1 MPAISTGSSGRRAGT
16 PAPRAN
22 CYSMSFV
29 DVLKVVLG
37 TLRAHK
43 LRTFLTLLGVIIGVT
58 TVITVVSILQGMN
71 RYVVS
76 TITHAGSNVF
86 RIDRFGLVTS
96 HEEWLA
102 AMKRKDLTLKDMEA
116 VQKYCPLCTE
126 VGAFSMMPSFLS
138 NSFVDASAGRNSIQ
152 DPQVLGVTAN
162 FGDLQNRE
170 VIDGRYLTASEVDHS
185 TFSAVIGFEIARNL
199 FPNLEAVGK
208 RMTINGKHFR
218 VVGVLKKY
226 GTIFHESQD
235 NRIEIPI
242 TSFQKLFGRQEP
254 IFINVKVG
262 DATKMNEAQDQARV
276 VLRSLH
282 HKRFGEDDG
291 FAILTTDTLINLWKT
306 FTAGAFAAMIG
317 ISSIALVVGGIVIM
331 NIMLVSVVE
340 RTPEIGLR
348 KALGARTTDIRR
360 QFLLESVLI
369 AAAGGIIG
377 ILLGIGAAWVIS
389 KLSPIPSSVEAGP
402 VAASLILASVVG
414 LISGMW
420 PAMKA
425 SRLDPIVALR
435 TE

>member
-1 MPAISTGSSGRRAGT
+1 
-16 PAPRAN
+16 
-22 CYSMSFV
+22 MSFL

-86 RIDRFGLVTS
+86 RIDRFGLITS
-96 HEEWLA
+96 HEEWMA
-102 AMKRKDLTLKDMEA
+102 AMKRKDLTFQDMEA
-116 VQKYCPLCTE
+116 VRENCTLCTE
-126 VGAFSMMPSFLS
+126 VGSFSIMPSFMS
-138 NSFVDASAGRNSIQ
+138 NNLVDVVAGRNSIQ
-152 DPQVLGVTAN
+152 DPEVFGVTAN
-162 FGDLQNRE
+162 FGELQNRE
-170 VIDGRYLTASEVDHS
+170 IIEGRYLASSEVDHS
-185 TFSAVIGFEIARNL
+185 AFSAVIGFEIAKNL

-208 RMTINGKHFR
+208 RITINGRHFR

-226 GTIFHESQD
+226 GSIFGESQD
-235 NRIEIPI
+235 TRIEIPI
-242 TSFQKLFGRQEP
+242 SSFQKLFGKQEP
-254 IFINVKVG
+254 LFINVKVE
-262 DATKMNEAQDQARV
+262 DVTRMNEAQDQARV
-276 VLRSLH
+276 VLRSRH
-282 HKRFGEDDG
+282 HKRYQEDDG
-291 FAILTTDTLINLWKT
+291 FEILTTDTLISLWGA

-348 KALGARTTDIRR
+348 KALGARTKDIRH

-369 AAAGGIIG
+369 AAAGGI
-377 ILLGIGAAWVIS
+377 LGVLMGAGAAWVIS
-389 KLSPIPSSVEAGP
+389 KLSPMPSSVEVLP
-402 VAASLILASVVG
+402 VAAGLILASVVG

>member
-1 MPAISTGSSGRRAGT
+1 
-16 PAPRAN
+16 
-22 CYSMSFV
+22 MSFI
-29 DVLKVVLG
+29 DVLRVVIG

-58 TVITVVSILQGMN
+58 TVITVVSIVQGMN

-96 HEEWLA
+96 HEEWIE
-102 AMKRKDLTLKDMEA
+102 AMRRKDLTMKDMEA
-116 VQKYCPLCTE
+116 VQDHCPLCTE

-138 NSFVDASAGRNSIQ
+138 NTLTDASAGRNSIE

-162 FGDLQNRE
+162 FGDLHNRE
-170 VIDGRYLTASEVDHS
+170 VVEGRYLTASEVDHS
-185 TFSAVIGFEIARNL
+185 TFSAVIGYEIAKNL
-199 FPNLEAVGK
+199 YPNLNSIGK
-208 RMTINGKHFR
+208 KLTINGRQFR

-226 GTIFHESQD
+226 GMIFGESQD
-235 NRIEIPI
+235 KRIEIPI
-242 TSFQKLFGRQEP
+242 TAFHKVFGKQEP
-254 IFINVKVG
+254 LFINVRVEDG
-262 DATKMNEAQDQARV
+262 ARMNEAQDQART
-276 VLRSLH
+276 VLRSRH
-282 HKRFGEDDG
+282 HKRYADKDD
-291 FAILTTDTLINLWKT
+291 FSILTTDNLISLWRT

-348 KALGARTTDIRR
+348 KALGARMKDIRR

-377 ILLGIGAAWVIS
+377 VSIGALTAWGIS
-389 KLSPIPSSVEAGP
+389 KLSPMP
-402 VAASLILASVVG
+402 ASLETVPVIVALLLACAVG
-414 LISGMW
+414 LVSGVW
-420 PAMKA
+420 PALKA
-425 SRLDPIVALR
+425 SKLDPIVALR